1 MENSSKILQFV
12 HSHQMVAFIKNLR
25 ALLLLQILILHTR
38 HHFWAISTTFRHIFM
53 WRVNKVIKLIEK
65 SNFRKKWHDGQFVLE
80 ALFHSLIVSQMAR
93 KWRLVYKIKSWKS
106 KSDLIFSIRLKLKLL
121 EPYFVRNN
129 CWQCMVYG
137 LTPLCT
143 LYLLPFYLN
152 PGLIHLV
159 FVVYSVVLM
168 PFDMKCESWTFGS
181 WRHC

>member
-38 HHFWAISTTFRHIFM
+38 HHFWAISSTFRHIFM
-53 WRVNKVIKLIEK
+53 WHVNKVIKLIEK
-65 SNFRKKWHDGQFVLE
+65 SNFRKKWHDGQFILE

-106 KSDLIFSIRLKLKLL
+106 KSGLIFSIWLILKLP
-121 EPYFVRNN
+121 EPYFVKITSY
-129 CWQCMVYG
+129 QCMVYG

-143 LYLLPFYLN
+143 QGFNLLLPLEKK
-152 PGLIHLV
+152 
-159 FVVYSVVLM
+159 SQEVL
-168 PFDMKCESWTFGS
+168 DTN
-181 WRHC
+181 